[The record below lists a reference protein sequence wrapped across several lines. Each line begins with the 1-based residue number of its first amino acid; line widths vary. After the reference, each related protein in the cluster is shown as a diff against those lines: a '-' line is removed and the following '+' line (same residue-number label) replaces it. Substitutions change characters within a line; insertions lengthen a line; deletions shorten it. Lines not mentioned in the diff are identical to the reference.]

1 MNLHVL
7 QDEMLGIGKTSIGES
22 IANSLRRKMD
32 GTETTQWATKGGR
45 RGQGWQ
51 ACIIERMKQQ
61 ATKTT
66 DIAIFSVCE
75 CV

>member
-1 MNLHVL
+1 
-7 QDEMLGIGKTSIGES
+7 MLGIGKTSIGES
-22 IANSLRRKMD
+22 IANSLSEKGRKMD
-32 GTETTQWATKGGR
+32 GTETTQWTTKGGR

-66 DIAIFSVCE
+66 DIANFSVCE